1 MKFLIDNALSPQL
14 ALLLSEAGHDAL
26 HVRDYLL
33 QAAEDEIILQRS
45 GDEGRVLVSADTD
58 FGTILA
64 LRQQSYPSV
73 VLFRR
78 SSQRRPEEQSALL
91 LQNLPQLLEA
101 LEQGSIVVL
110 DEKRIRIRRLPFNRG
125 E

>member
-1 MKFLIDNALSPQL
+1 VKFLIDNALSPQL
-14 ALLLSEAGHDAL
+14 ALLLSEAGHDAV

-33 QAAEDEIILQRS
+33 QAAEDEILQRS

-64 LRQQSYPSV
+64 LRQQSHPSV

-78 SSQRRPEEQSALL
+78 SSQRRPQEQSALL

-110 DEKRIRIRRLPFNRG
+110 DEQRIRIRLLPFNSG